1 VTLPACKLGS
11 AYVEII
17 HDRLVAQMWPGTD
30 PVQSDE
36 PRDTAL
42 LESAVNSPFQSA
54 FGEDIHPYTLEKGAV
69 LFRSLNSNHC
79 FLNGNKRTAVL
90 ALDTFLLANGY
101 CLILSNEDMYKL
113 AEKTASY
120 KKRELSHEQALTE
133 IIEAIKDDVVPFETI
148 EAEGKKN
155 ERFLR
160 IYEGLVL
167 LRDKLRSDP
176 MNSVVHH
183 PNSN

>member
-1 VTLPACKLGS
+1 
-11 AYVEII
+11 
-17 HDRLVAQMWPGTD
+17 MWPGTD
-30 PVQSDE
+30 PIQSDE

-54 FGEDIHPYTLEKGAV
+54 FGEDIHPYTLEKGAA

-120 KKRELSHEQALTE
+120 KKRGLSHEEALIE
-133 IIEAIKDDVVPFETI
+133 ILGTIKEYVVPFETI
-148 EAEGKKN
+148 EAEGKNN
-155 ERFLR
+155 EKFLR
-160 IYEGLVL
+160 IYERLVL

>member
-1 VTLPACKLGS
+1 MTLPTCKLGS

-30 PVQSDE
+30 PIQSDE

-54 FGEDIHPYTLEKGAV
+54 FGEDIHPYTIEKGAA

-120 KKRELSHEQALTE
+120 KSG
-133 IIEAIKDDVVPFETI
+133 D
-148 EAEGKKN
+148 
-155 ERFLR
+155 FLMSR
-160 IYEGLVL
+160 L
-167 LRDKLRSDP
+167 
-176 MNSVVHH
+176 
-183 PNSN
+183 